1 MNSIQVVITSMSSL
15 AAALIQEN
23 PEKYLR
29 SKSKLSPKQEGLKYE
44 N

>member
-1 MNSIQVVITSMSSL
+1 MSSIQAAITSMSSL
-15 AAALIQEN
+15 AAALVQAN
-23 PEKYLR
+23 PEKFLR